1 MYGDWL
7 QNFEFDWWWLWVKRC
22 LECQPV
28 TLSNEQPTKEW
39 VSASART
46 AERPAAQNGTHGKDK
61 KNKEKT
67 LCAVSLPM
75 SESWCYPAG
84 GLKTGR
90 IQQRSGSYLEVMKT
104 QQTESSVAVYPVRR
118 QCPRFQASG
127 YTEAVQSWLRPG
139 SSRIPRLGGRANA
152 LCSVIVSTADI
163 AFILSLLTVTVTLS
177 LGRPHGSYMDA
188 RPGAHVGIKVNARN
202 PSHPTQIQSWR
213 RKKGRKGKREKRKK
227 GREKGLKLWKRK
239 LVIYL

>member
-1 MYGDWL
+1 MG
-7 QNFEFDWWWLWVKRC
+7 ERKRENSREAGC
-22 LECQPV
+22 
-28 TLSNEQPTKEW
+28 
-39 VSASART
+39 
-46 AERPAAQNGTHGKDK
+46 THGKNK

-67 LCAVSLPM
+67 LCAVSLPR
-75 SESWCYPAG
+75 SESWCCPAG
-84 GLKTGR
+84 GL
-90 IQQRSGSYLEVMKT
+90 QQRSGSYLEVMKT

-152 LCSVIVSTADI
+152 LCSVIVSTADK

-188 RPGAHVGIKVNARN
+188 RPGAHVGTKCL
-202 PSHPTQIQSWR
+202 TQS
-213 RKKGRKGKREKRKK
+213 
-227 GREKGLKLWKRK
+227 
-239 LVIYL
+239 